1 MISLY
6 ESILSSTKSGKT
18 STVLPDLIDAISS
31 ISDLKDVSVTFSDR
45 FIQLPKSFTKNEI
58 YSRDSAITFSFK
70 GSTRTTVWKYIKH
83 FFTKHNYKE
92 KYTHLTSI
100 SGIKNNQIL
109 VSQEDTFSS
118 NQEEYILVYIFKI
131 ENLYIVINLKEIG
144 ICNYL
149 LTVCVCNDD
158 YDIDTKIMKQI
169 KDEIKK

>member
-6 ESILSSTKSGKT
+6 ESILSSTKSGKA

-83 FFTKHNYKE
+83 FFTKHSYKE
-92 KYTHLTSI
+92 KYTQLISL
-100 SGIKNNQIL
+100 SGIKNNRI
-109 VSQEDTFSS
+109 
-118 NQEEYILVYIFKI
+118 
-131 ENLYIVINLKEIG
+131 
-144 ICNYL
+144 
-149 LTVCVCNDD
+149 
-158 YDIDTKIMKQI
+158 
-169 KDEIKK
+169 

>member
-6 ESILSSTKSGKT
+6 ESILSSTKSGKA

-45 FIQLPKSFTKNEI
+45 FIQLPKTFTKNEI
-58 YSRDSAITFSFK
+58 YSGDSAITFSFK

-92 KYTHLTSI
+92 KYTQLI
-100 SGIKNNQIL
+100 SLSSIKNNDVL
-109 VSQEDTFSS
+109 VSQEDTFS
-118 NQEEYILVYIFKI
+118 NNLEEYILVYIFKI
-131 ENLYIVINLKEIG
+131 ENLYIVLNLKEIG

-149 LTVCVCNDD
+149 LTVCACNDD

-169 KDEIKK
+169 KDKIKK

>member
-1 MISLY
+1 MVTLY
-6 ESILSSTKSGKT
+6 ESILSSTKSGKA

-58 YSRDSAITFSFK
+58 YSSDNAITFSFK
-70 GSTRTTVWKYIKH
+70 GSTKIAVWKYIKH

-92 KYTHLTSI
+92 KYTHLTSL
-100 SGIKNNQIL
+100 SGIKDNQVL
-109 VSQEDTFSS
+109 VTQEYTFSN

-131 ENLYIVINLKEIG
+131 ENLYIIINLKEIG

-149 LTVCVCNDD
+149 LTVCACNDD
-158 YDIDTKIMKQI
+158 CDIDTKIMTQI
-169 KDEIKK
+169 KDKIKQ

>member
-1 MISLY
+1 MITLY
-6 ESILSSTKSGKT
+6 ESILSSTKPGKA
-18 STVLPDLIDAISS
+18 SSVLPDLIDAIAS
-31 ISDLKDVSVTFSDR
+31 INDLQDVSVIFSDR
-45 FIQLPKSFTKNEI
+45 FIQLPKTFTKNEI

-70 GSTRTTVWKYIKH
+70 GSTEITVWKYIKH

-109 VSQEDTFSS
+109 VSQEDTFSN
-118 NQEEYILVYIFKI
+118 NQEEYILVYAFKI

-144 ICNYL
+144 ICNYH
-149 LTVCVCNDD
+149 LTICACNDN

-169 KDEIKK
+169 KDEINK

>member
-6 ESILSSTKSGKT
+6 ETILSSTKSGKA

-70 GSTRTTVWKYIKH
+70 GSTKITVWKYIKH

-92 KYTHLTSI
+92 KYTHLTSL
-100 SGIKNNQIL
+100 SGIKDNQVL
-109 VSQEDTFSS
+109 VTQEYTFS
-118 NQEEYILVYIFKI
+118 NNEEEFLI
-131 ENLYIVINLKEIG
+131 ENGFQSTSLGKRVLRVETATIYVASIINF
-144 ICNYL
+144 CS
-149 LTVCVCNDD
+149 
-158 YDIDTKIMKQI
+158 MR
-169 KDEIKK
+169 

>member
-6 ESILSSTKSGKT
+6 ESILSSTKSGKA

-58 YSRDSAITFSFK
+58 YSSDSAITFSFE
-70 GSTRTTVWKYIKH
+70 GSTKITVWKYIKH

-100 SGIKNNQIL
+100 SGIKDNQIL
-109 VSQEDTFSS
+109 VSQEDAVLI
-118 NQEEYILVYIFKI
+118 NHEEYILVYAFKI
-131 ENLYIVINLKEIG
+131 ENLYIIINLKEIG

-149 LTVCVCNDD
+149 LKVCACNDY

-169 KDEIKK
+169 KDKIKK